1 MKKGTDLGKDLEII
15 MKEGKLVPTEVTV
28 RLLREAMQK
37 SSNEKFL
44 IDGFPR
50 AIDQAE
56 TFEKNVKPPE
66 LVLFFDCPEVR
77 ASLKFLA
84 LIGRTFFIVIYHPN
98 PLKVCVASRA
108 HSILWL
114 PKGKKA
120 CRSLLNVSRVS
131 I

>member
-1 MKKGTDLGKDLEII
+1 
-15 MKEGKLVPTEVTV
+15 MKEGKLVPTDVTV

-56 TFEKNVKPPE
+56 TFEKDVKPPE

-77 ASLKFLA
+77 TSLKFLA
-84 LIGRTFFIVIYHPN
+84 TVRRALFIVIYHPE
-98 PLKVCVASRA
+98 PLK
-108 HSILWL
+108 
-114 PKGKKA
+114 
-120 CRSLLNVSRVS
+120 RVS
-131 I
+131 SHQSMSYPLTTQRCAGVPFSAVC